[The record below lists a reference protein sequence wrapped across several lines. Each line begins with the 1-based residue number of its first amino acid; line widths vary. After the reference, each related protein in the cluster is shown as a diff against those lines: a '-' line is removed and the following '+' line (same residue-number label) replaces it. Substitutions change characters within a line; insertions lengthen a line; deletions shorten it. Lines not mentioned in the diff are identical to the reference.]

1 MGNYHYV
8 TWIQIESDLAELL
21 HIKSYSGLPFYRVIP
36 RVFFPILLLFQK
48 MFPRGLIIAVVIG
61 IIAGAI
67 VGVLL
72 VTQKNGEQLEFVLG
86 PSISIV
92 TDKTDFEQGEQISIK
107 IINSGTSPLTF
118 SDASYGLKITG
129 LDGRVLFSPVSAQ
142 VISTLEPTEEIS
154 FVWDQIKND
163 GDQTAAGTYKIISN
177 ALDGEKKIKKSIT
190 INIYK

>member
-1 MGNYHYV
+1 
-8 TWIQIESDLAELL
+8 
-21 HIKSYSGLPFYRVIP
+21 
-36 RVFFPILLLFQK
+36 

-67 VGVLL
+67 VGVFL
-72 VTQKNGEQLEFVLG
+72 VTQKNGEQLEFVQG
-86 PSISIV
+86 PSLSIV
-92 TDKTDFEQGEQISIK
+92 TEKIDFERGEQISIK
-107 IINSGTSPLTF
+107 IINSGTASLTF

-142 VISTLEPTEEIS
+142 VISTFEPNEEIS

-163 GDQTAAGTYKIISN
+163 GDQAAAGTYKIISN

-190 INIYK
+190 INIHK

>member
-1 MGNYHYV
+1 
-8 TWIQIESDLAELL
+8 
-21 HIKSYSGLPFYRVIP
+21 
-36 RVFFPILLLFQK
+36 
-48 MFPRGLIIAVVIG
+48 MFPRGLIIAIMVG
-61 IIAGAI
+61 IVAGAI
-67 VGVLL
+67 LGVFL
-72 VTQKNGEQLEFVLG
+72 VTQQNGVQLEFVHG

-92 TDKTDFEQGEQISIK
+92 TEKIDFEQGEEISIK

-142 VISTLEPTEEIS
+142 VISILEPKEEIS

-163 GDQTAAGTYKIISN
+163 GDQAAAGTYKIISN
-177 ALDGEKKIKKSIT
+177 ALDGDKKIKKSIT

>member
-1 MGNYHYV
+1 
-8 TWIQIESDLAELL
+8 
-21 HIKSYSGLPFYRVIP
+21 
-36 RVFFPILLLFQK
+36 

-67 VGVLL
+67 VGVFL
-72 VTQKNGEQLEFVLG
+72 VTQKNGEQLEFVIG

-92 TDKTDFEQGEQISIK
+92 TEKIDFEQGEKISIK
-107 IINSGTSPLTF
+107 IINSGTLPLIF
-118 SDASYGLKITG
+118 SDASYGFKITG
-129 LDGRVLFSPVSAQ
+129 LDGRVLYSPVSAQ

-163 GDQTAAGTYKIISN
+163 GDQAAAGTYKIISN
-177 ALDGEKKIKKSIT
+177 ALDGDKKIKKSIT

>member
-1 MGNYHYV
+1 
-8 TWIQIESDLAELL
+8 
-21 HIKSYSGLPFYRVIP
+21 
-36 RVFFPILLLFQK
+36 

-163 GDQTAAGTYKIISN
+163 GDQAAAGTYKIITN
-177 ALDGEKKIKKSIT
+177 ALDGDKTIKKSIT

>member
-1 MGNYHYV
+1 
-8 TWIQIESDLAELL
+8 
-21 HIKSYSGLPFYRVIP
+21 
-36 RVFFPILLLFQK
+36 

-72 VTQKNGEQLEFVLG
+72 VTQKNGEEVQFVLG

-92 TDKTDFEQGEQISIK
+92 TEKIDFEQGEQISIK

-142 VISTLEPTEEIS
+142 VISTLEPAEEIS

-163 GDQTAAGTYKIISN
+163 GDQAAAGTYKIISN
-177 ALDGEKKIKKSIT
+177 ALDGDKTIKKSIT

>member
-1 MGNYHYV
+1 
-8 TWIQIESDLAELL
+8 
-21 HIKSYSGLPFYRVIP
+21 
-36 RVFFPILLLFQK
+36 

-92 TDKTDFEQGEQISIK
+92 TDKIDFEKGEKISIK
-107 IINSGTSPLTF
+107 IINSGTIPLTF

-129 LDGRVLFSPVSAQ
+129 LDGRVLYSPVSAQ
-142 VISTLEPTEEIS
+142 VISTLGPTEEIS

-163 GDQTAAGTYKIISN
+163 GDQAAAGTYKIISN
-177 ALDGEKKIKKSIT
+177 TLDGDKTIKKSIT